1 MKPSISIMDEVNA
14 FGLSL
19 NEVMSIKGNSDEPT
33 IIGEVHLLEPKNSR
47 IIMAND
53 AFCSLAG
60 IKSCKNRPYSD
71 FFHEDDIRH
80 YLFLYRSYLYQ
91 LKGSDPSYASF
102 SKLVRIK
109 TAYGNY
115 KTVVLSQRGAI
126 YPEEGIYRYRGIF
139 HEACIPEYETPTEL
153 YLETLNSL
161 GELVQALM
169 LKMYTVSSL
178 CNNISEKNCLSV
190 SCENIRTI
198 FDKKKGGAEIRN
210 FD

>member
-80 YLFLYRSYLYQ
+80 YLFLYRSYLYR

-109 TAYGNY
+109 TAYGDY

-126 YPEEGIYRYRGIF
+126 YP
-139 HEACIPEYETPTEL
+139 
-153 YLETLNSL
+153 
-161 GELVQALM
+161 
-169 LKMYTVSSL
+169 
-178 CNNISEKNCLSV
+178 
-190 SCENIRTI
+190 
-198 FDKKKGGAEIRN
+198 DGGPSPRLDAVY
-210 FD
+210 